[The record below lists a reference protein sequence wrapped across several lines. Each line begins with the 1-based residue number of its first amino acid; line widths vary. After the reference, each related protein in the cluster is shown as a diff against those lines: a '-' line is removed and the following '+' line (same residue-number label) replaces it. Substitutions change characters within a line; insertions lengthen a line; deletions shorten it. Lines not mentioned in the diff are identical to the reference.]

1 LSKDA
6 SEKVCITRRAFLA
19 GSAAGLLAA
28 GSTPLVGQVRSVQAK
43 PGSDSNKNGHH
54 EKKSRVV
61 VAEDPVMVPS
71 RVIQESLLRDTLDRS
86 VAAYMGT
93 ASAGLAWRKLLGD
106 DDRILIKFNQSAAP
120 LIGTSPAM
128 ARTLVKSLLAADFRP
143 EQLCLLEVEPN
154 FSEELKLHRPDH
166 RWQGQPAKFGD
177 VGEDVFRADLDWAT
191 AVLNVPFLKTHHM
204 AVMTGCLKNL
214 SHGLIRRPARFHGLR
229 CSPAIAAINAHEIL
243 AGKLKL
249 NIINGLRVNFDRGP
263 EASEREIESRGWL
276 AVTEDPVAGDCVGF
290 GYLNH
295 IRAGRGLKPL
305 LASPQLPDSLIL
317 ADRFGVGESAIE
329 RIEQIG
335 LADI

>member
-1 LSKDA
+1 M
-6 SEKVCITRRAFLA
+6 
-19 GSAAGLLAA
+19 
-28 GSTPLVGQVRSVQAK
+28 GQVRSAPAK
-43 PGSDSNKNGHH
+43 TVGDSKKKATR
-54 EKKSRVV
+54 EKKSRVI

-86 VAAYMGT
+86 VAACMGT

-128 ARTLVKSLLAADFRP
+128 ARTLVTSLLAADFRP
-143 EQLCLLEVEPN
+143 EQICLLEVEPK
-154 FSEELKLHRPDH
+154 FSAELELRRPDH

-191 AVLNVPFLKTHHM
+191 AVINVPFLKTHHM

-214 SHGLIRRPARFHGLR
+214 SHGLIRRPARFHGSR
-229 CSPAIAAINAHEIL
+229 CSPAIAAINAHATL
-243 AGKLKL
+243 MSKLKL

-276 AVTEDPVAGDCVGF
+276 AVTKDPVAGDCVGF

-295 IRAGRGLKPL
+295 VRAGKGLKPL
-305 LASPQLPDSLIL
+305 LSSPQLPDSLVL